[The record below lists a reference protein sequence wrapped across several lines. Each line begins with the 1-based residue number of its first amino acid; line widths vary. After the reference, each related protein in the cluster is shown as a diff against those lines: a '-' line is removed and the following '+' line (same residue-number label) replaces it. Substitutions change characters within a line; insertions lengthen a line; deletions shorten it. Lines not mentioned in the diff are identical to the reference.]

1 MTDSV
6 VGISPTAADITTA
19 AKTLLDAAHTLVR
32 QLDRFEYQ
40 LPGDIADATAAAEY
54 LEETFRFCE
63 YVLVEWNRALPTQK
77 SAIAFYDFPQRV
89 LLRSAKR
96 HTKSAARATFN
107 VAYSFFDITFNLRQL
122 RDYGTVTELD

>member
-63 YVLVEWNRALPTQK
+63 YVLVEWNRALPTPQA
-77 SAIAFYDFPQRV
+77 AIAFYDF
-89 LLRSAKR
+89 LNACCC
-96 HTKSAARATFN
+96 AARSGTPSRPRGPRSTSHTRSSTSRSTFASSATT
-107 VAYSFFDITFNLRQL
+107 AQ
-122 RDYGTVTELD
+122 